1 MFTMKKQCINSLKLV
16 LIALLSGIILP
27 GELFP
32 QRTTF
37 GDLIP
42 RIYLPSSIDPS
53 DLLDCHQYFQL
64 ADSINALGYSATG
77 INPIPEYH
85 CGNDT
90 LSYRSSSI
98 DKYVN
103 ELSPGSILARMIID
117 RSGSPVCCKVYM
129 RGANKPDK
137 EIADALSKLI
147 MMPSYRNG
155 DPIPTECRFLY
166 DFLAPRIYGK
176 KVDD

>member
-1 MFTMKKQCINSLKLV
+1 MRVKLFLIV
-16 LIALLSGIILP
+16 LFSISILP
-27 GELFP
+27 GDLFP
-32 QRTTF
+32 QQTTF

-42 RIYLPSSIDPS
+42 HNYLPSSIHPS
-53 DLLDCHQYFQL
+53 DLLNCHKYFRL
-64 ADSINALGYSATG
+64 ADSINAHVHELTG

-90 LSYRSSSI
+90 LSYSNSSI
-98 DKYVN
+98 DNYVN

-155 DPIPTECRFLY
+155 QAIPTECRFLY
-166 DFLAPRIYGK
+166 DFLAPRTYGK
-176 KVDD
+176 KVID